1 MCARY
6 VILTE
11 EENREIMRILREIN
25 DKYKDQSDAVTTGEI
40 FPSNK
45 APVIIEEKE
54 KSSSEVFKWGYPGFN
69 NKGLI
74 LNARGETLGEKPM
87 FKSSFANS
95 RCLIPASGFFE
106 WKEEGKRKD
115 KYLIRLKSS
124 NFFYMAGLCR
134 TFIDNEGKAYSAF
147 VVITTQANSDMKR
160 IHDRMPVILG
170 EEAAY
175 SFIKRKESI
184 ASIQKLIV
192 PYSETLSIEKVVK

>member
-69 NKGLI
+69 
-74 LNARGETLGEKPM
+74 
-87 FKSSFANS
+87 NS